1 MDIYVMPTSI
11 ISYETNLKLR
21 QRIHQLGLLQLQS
34 DMLQT
39 PQALK
44 RGVRAASP
52 QVAEVMT
59 AVKGKPVEK
68 MITKLKDNVAAKKLQ
83 AAPKKEST
91 TVSQFKVKDKVSQL
105 DKGKVALP
113 PRIPKPRM
121 MLKEKHLLKPVA
133 KLAGGIASASG
144 SMTPSRSAAVRAQKV
159 TKTTKAPVKEDL
171 IATAVEEVKKE
182 AVELEQKI
190 AKETVEEPL
199 ARSSPRR
206 NPGSAV
212 KKEEYSLGENVQPL
226 GTPKSATPSKA
237 ESGSAKKGA
246 ALTPSPARPV
256 IGKRKRL
263 VLNEMND
270 ASTVNKAS
278 PMLKQILVKKIKAN
292 EEFEEETGDDED
304 QEPRNHDGWLSRVW
318 KGVTTSLF
326 LM

>member
-1 MDIYVMPTSI
+1 MQDNSCQ
-11 ISYETNLKLR
+11 LR
-21 QRIHQLGLLQLQS
+21 QRIHQLGLLTLQS
-34 DMLQT
+34 EMLET

-52 QVAEVMT
+52 KVAEVVS

-68 MITKLKDNVAAKKLQ
+68 IITKLKDNVAAKKLQ
-83 AAPKKEST
+83 TAAKEPS

-105 DKGKVALP
+105 DKTKAALP
-113 PRIPKPRM
+113 PRVPQPRM
-121 MLKEKHLLKPVA
+121 MLKEKPTMKPVV
-133 KLAGGIASASG
+133 KSLGGIAAPSG

-159 TKTTKAPVKEDL
+159 SKTTKAPVKEY
-171 IATAVEEVKKE
+171 IVSAAVADVKKE
-182 AVELEQKI
+182 VMELEKSRKLM
-190 AKETVEEPL
+190 KEKSEEPI

-206 NPGSAV
+206 ITSSAV
-212 KKEEYSLGENVQPL
+212 KHEEYSLGENVQPA
-226 GTPKSATPSKA
+226 GTPKTATPSKTV
-237 ESGSAKKGA
+237 ESASAKKAA

-270 ASTVNKAS
+270 ASSLNKGS
-278 PMLKQILVKKIKAN
+278 PMLKRVLTKKIKAN
-292 EEFEEETGDDED
+292 DEFEEEDTEDED
-304 QEPRNHDGWLSRVW
+304 QEPQNRDGWLSRVW